1 MELELAG
8 TVALVTGSSRGIGR
22 AVAAA
27 FMREGAAVVVT
38 GRDAEDLDEARADL
52 SAQAGDDRV
61 LAWRGD
67 LTDAAQIDDCV
78 TATLERF
85 GRLDAVVAAV
95 GGGAGTRGWDVD
107 PDETEA
113 ILTANLF
120 AGLQVA
126 RATAP
131 HLLEQEGAS
140 LTFVASIAGLESL
153 DAPIAY
159 GAAKAGLIA
168 AAKGLARTLAPRV
181 RVNVVAPGNVLA
193 PGGTWERKLRDDGAA
208 VTTLLER
215 DVPLRRLG
223 TPEEIA
229 DAVVFLASK
238 RASFVTGA
246 CLVVDGGQTRGI

>member
-1 MELELAG
+1 MDLELTG

-22 AVAAA
+22 AVATA
-27 FMREGAAVVVT
+27 FAREGAAVVVT
-38 GRDAEDLDEARADL
+38 GRNAEDLDEARADL
-52 SAQAGDDRV
+52 SAHAGADRV
-61 LAWRGD
+61 LAWQGD
-67 LTDAAQIDDCV
+67 LTDATQIDNCV
-78 TATLERF
+78 AATLERF

-107 PDETEA
+107 PGETETLLA
-113 ILTANLF
+113 ANLF

-131 HLLEQEGAS
+131 HLLQQEGAS
-140 LTFVASIAGLESL
+140 LTFVGSIAGIESI

-168 AAKGLARTLAPRV
+168 AAKSLARELAPQV

-193 PGGTWERKLRDDGAA
+193 PGGTWERKLREDGKA
-208 VTTLLER
+208 VAEMLER

-223 TPEEIA
+223 APEEIA

-238 RASFVTGA
+238 RASFVTGT